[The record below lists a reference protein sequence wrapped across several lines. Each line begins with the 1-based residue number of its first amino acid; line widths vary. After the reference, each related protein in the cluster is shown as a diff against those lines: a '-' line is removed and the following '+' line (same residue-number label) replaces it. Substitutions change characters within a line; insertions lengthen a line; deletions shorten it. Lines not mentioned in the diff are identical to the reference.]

1 MVRASFCRTKCSHCA
16 WRNPICTRSSG
27 IFAYSNMYLGVCRK
41 WSDSNTTCNRTF
53 PPSLDIPLAI
63 LQDLRNTSNTS
74 TLTAD
79 LISGHRK
86 AYSVPAKAASALIIT
101 SLIWSVLILALIQ
114 ALPTHFVYQIIPL
127 MLMLALSLS
136 AWAVYN
142 EIFFTQAAYYSVD
155 LKVLLRENNAIVLG
169 AGFWVFIAYA
179 FCTLFITPITA
190 FWSVV
195 CFLTLVT
202 ITLVLIWLTWICIM
216 ASIRAAG
223 HTTTTTTYGGDGG
236 GFGGDGGGDF

>member
-1 MVRASFCRTKCSHCA
+1 
-16 WRNPICTRSSG
+16 
-27 IFAYSNMYLGVCRK
+27 
-41 WSDSNTTCNRTF
+41 
-53 PPSLDIPLAI
+53 
-63 LQDLRNTSNTS
+63 
-74 TLTAD
+74 

-101 SLIWSVLILALIQ
+101 SLIWSVLILVLIQ

-169 AGFWVFIAYA
+169 AGFWVFIVYA

-202 ITLVLIWLTWICIM
+202 LVLVFIWLTWICIM